1 MIGIIGAMK
10 IEVDNIVALI
20 SDCKTVEIA
29 KKTFFTGK
37 ISDIDVVVCEC
48 GVGKVNA
55 GVTTSIMCEKFDVSF
70 IINTGVA
77 GGIDKVKPLGIVIA
91 KDFCYHDF
99 DLSPIGYKKGV
110 IPNLGKVFNTDDN
123 LRELCIKIAEMNE
136 FDYTVG
142 NIASGDI
149 FATKKEII
157 KDLDMDFVAV
167 EMEGAAIAHVC
178 KLYSI
183 PFVALRVISDILEE
197 ENQTISFNEVEKQ
210 AAQRA
215 ILFVCEIIRK
225 IAIDKKNNNIV

>member
-10 IEVDNIVALI
+10 VEVDNIVALI
-20 SDCKTVEIA
+20 TDCKIVEIA

-37 ISDIDVVVCEC
+37 ISDVDVVVCEC

-77 GGIDKVKPLGIVIA
+77 GGIDNVKPLSLVIA

-110 IPNLGKVFNTDDN
+110 IPNIGKVFNTDDK
-123 LRELCIKIAEMNE
+123 LRELCIKIAEVNE
-136 FDYTVG
+136 FNYTVG

-149 FATKKEII
+149 FATKKDII
-157 KDLDMDFVAV
+157 KDLEMDFVAV

-183 PFVALRVISDILEE
+183 PFIALRVISDILEE

-210 AAQRA
+210 AAQKA
-215 ILFVCEIIRK
+215 LLFVCEIIRQ

>member
-10 IEVDNIVALI
+10 VEVDNIVALI
-20 SDCKTVEIA
+20 TDRKIKEIA
-29 KKTFFTGK
+29 KRRFFIGK

-55 GVTTSIMCEKFDVSF
+55 AVTTSIMCENFDLSF

-91 KDFCYHDF
+91 NDLCYHDF

-110 IPNLGKVFNTDDN
+110 IPNLGKIFNTDDK
-123 LRELCIKIAEMNE
+123 LRDLCIKIAEMNNFE
-136 FDYTVG
+136 YTIG

-149 FATKKEII
+149 FATKKNII
-157 KDLDMDFVAV
+157 DGLDMEIVAV

-178 KLYSI
+178 NLYSV
-183 PFVALRVISDILEE
+183 PFVSLRVISDILEA
-197 ENQTISFNEVEKQ
+197 ENQTVSFNEVEKQ
-210 AAQRA
+210 AAEKA
-215 ILFVCEIIRK
+215 LLFVCEIIRK